1 MIRVGLTGNI
11 GSGKST
17 VGRIFEVL
25 GAPVFH
31 ADASGRSVMMRD
43 DVKHAIARHF
53 GDHVVDGT
61 GQIDRKALAGIVF
74 KHPEEL
80 AWLNALIHP
89 LVLEEYRIWH
99 ARQDAPYTIHEAAIV
114 LEHGLQ
120 HWFDKIVLVIAPPA
134 LRMRR
139 VMARDGMSE
148 AAFQSR
154 AAMQWNE
161 ARQASYA
168 DFLINNDEM
177 QALLPQVLAVH
188 NTLMGNT

>member
-53 GDHVVDGT
+53 GDHLVDGT

-74 KHPEEL
+74 NHPEGL

-99 ARQDAPYTIHEAAIV
+99 ARQDAPYTI
-114 LEHGLQ
+114 
-120 HWFDKIVLVIAPPA
+120 
-134 LRMRR
+134 
-139 VMARDGMSE
+139 
-148 AAFQSR
+148 
-154 AAMQWNE
+154 
-161 ARQASYA
+161 
-168 DFLINNDEM
+168 
-177 QALLPQVLAVH
+177 
-188 NTLMGNT
+188 